1 MLNGYF
7 EDGKPENLT
16 PAEFTGSAL
25 DALDNHLIPFPYK
38 VAKCLDPFSYRNI
51 EFDVWTVEK
60 QEIAALKKLLPR
72 SDQL

>member
-7 EDGKPENLT
+7 EDGKPENLS

-25 DALDNHLIPFPYK
+25 EALDNHLIPFPYK

-60 QEIAALKKLLPR
+60 QENAALKKLLPR
-72 SDQL
+72 SDQR